1 MSKTLWHTIQIQVP
15 KEMIE
20 LNKSGSIS
28 IKKTLTKT
36 FNISKSNKI
45 PAIKLIP
52 SNDNKA
58 HVINDGKEWNV
69 DELKAR
75 MAKVRAMKKK
85 NENKN
90 IFEPNVKKMNKVLES
105 NIIKRARELGETKK
119 EPLKVNDGIELTF
132 NEVVLMLYDISRR
145 KLHIPL
151 SLIPKLMV
159 NGKRWIDLPQNSST
173 TTLEKYNDAL
183 NRGDKFADGLFELY
197 TYDIHKRTSHNY
209 KDPRYKL
216 EVYNIKPELF
226 PKGKPVQQGGRKR
239 LRIHHL

>member
-15 KEMIE
+15 IEMIE

-36 FNISKSNKI
+36 LNISKSNQI

-58 HVINDGKEWNV
+58 HIVNDGKEWNI

-75 MAKVRAMKKK
+75 MAKVRAIKKK
-85 NENKN
+85 NEDKN
-90 IFEPNVKKMNKVLES
+90 IFDPKVKKMNKVLES
-105 NIIKRARELGETKK
+105 NIIKRARELGNIKK
-119 EPLKVNDGIELTF
+119 EVPKINNGVELSFND
-132 NEVVLMLYDISRR
+132 VVLMLYDISRR

-151 SLIPKLMV
+151 TLIPKLMV
-159 NGKRWIDLPQNSST
+159 DGKRWIDKPQNSDT
-173 TTLEKYNDAL
+173 TTLEKYNEAV

-197 TYDIHKRTSHNY
+197 THDVYGRTSHSY

-226 PKGKPVQQGGRKR
+226 PKGKPVQQGGRKH

>member
-75 MAKVRAMKKK
+75 MAKVRAMKKN

-105 NIIKRARELGETKK
+105 KIIKRARELGETKK
-119 EPLKVNDGIELTF
+119 EAPKINDGVELSF

-145 KLHIPL
+145 KLHIPI

-159 NGKRWIDLPQNSST
+159 DGKRWIDIPQNSSK
-173 TTLEKYNDAL
+173 TTLEKYNEAV

-197 TYDIHKRTSHNY
+197 TYDVHRRTSHSY

-226 PKGKPVQQGGRKR
+226 PKGKPVQQGGRKH